1 MRPGRGGWRVMWA
14 AVVRWG
20 PGQQGSALITSL
32 GCAQG
37 CTEPGQIR
45 GMSRSRGTGALS
57 IAGLGSCWP
66 GRVRLLASWPPSCR
80 ACARCARQVR
90 ENKSRGRRQEQDLF

>member
-1 MRPGRGGWRVMWA
+1 M
-14 AVVRWG
+14 VRWG

-45 GMSRSRGTGALS
+45 GMSRSRVDRGTVYRG
-57 IAGLGSCWP
+57 P
-66 GRVRLLASWPPSCR
+66 GVLLAGSRAPPGLLAAELPR
-80 ACARCARQVR
+80 VRQVR
-90 ENKSRGRRQEQDLF
+90 ASGEGKQIPGPPAGAGFVLTG